1 MRIPKLQVVLVIL
14 VTALALNS
22 GISKEPAYKLT
33 FENVSSVAP
42 NAVEFDIYLQQTN
55 SKEASF
61 NYIIGQYF
69 FNFNPDI
76 ANGGKLTY
84 SIVRSELPAAFIPRN
99 PSVSGNQLRLAMNA
113 VGSKENL
120 PVISDKSPGT
130 LIARMRL
137 ETSAESMKDVPLE
150 LVNRGGPENPYTKIF
165 SYADNKIVDI
175 TNQAEVSTD
184 NLQIP
189 GNTTNTEIPKE
200 YAIAQNYPNPF
211 NPSTSIKF
219 DIPNLSEVKLA
230 VYDLTGREI
239 ALLVN
244 ETLEPGSYS
253 YTWNASQLSSGIYF
267 YRIKAGSFVQTKK
280 MVLIK

>member
-1 MRIPKLQVVLVIL
+1 MKIPKYQVVLVIL
-14 VTALALNS
+14 ITALALNL

-33 FENVSSVAP
+33 VDNVSNVSP

-55 SKEASF
+55 SKEAPF

-69 FNFNPDI
+69 FNFNPDV

-84 SIVRSELPAAFIPRN
+84 SIVRSELPTAFIPRN

-120 PVISDKSPGT
+120 PVISDKAPGT

-137 ETSAESMKDVPLE
+137 ETSAETMKDVPLE
-150 LVNRGGPENPYTKIF
+150 LVNRSGTENPYTKIF
-165 SYADNKIVDI
+165 SYTDNKIIDI
-175 TNQAEVSTD
+175 TNQEEVATD
-184 NLQIP
+184 NLQLP
-189 GNTTNTEIPKE
+189 GNTNVEIPKE
-200 YAIAQNYPNPF
+200 FAIAQNYPNPF
-211 NPSTSIKF
+211 NPTTSISF
-219 DIPNLSEVKLA
+219 DIPNLSEVKLS

-239 ALLVN
+239 AVLVN

-253 YTWNASQLSSGIYF
+253 YKWNASQLSSGIYF
-267 YRIKAGSFVQTKK
+267 YRINAGSFVQTKK

>member
-1 MRIPKLQVVLVIL
+1 MKIPKLQVIFVIL
-14 VTALALNS
+14 LTTLALNH
-22 GISKEPAYKLT
+22 GIAKESAYKLAI
-33 FENVSSVAP
+33 ENVSNVAP
-42 NAVEFDIYLQQTN
+42 NAVEFDIYLLQTN
-55 SKEASF
+55 SKEAQI
-61 NYIIGQYF
+61 NYVIGQYF

-84 SIVRSELPAAFIPRN
+84 SIVRSELPTALIPRN
-99 PSVSGNQLRLAMNA
+99 PSISGNQLRLAMNA

-120 PVISDKSPGT
+120 PVISNKAPGT

-165 SYADNKIVDI
+165 SYVDNKIIDI
-175 TNQAEVSTD
+175 TNQAEVASD
-184 NLQIP
+184 NLQLP
-189 GNTTNTEIPKE
+189 GNANTEIPKE

-211 NPSTSIKF
+211 NPTTSIKF
-219 DIPNLSEVKLA
+219 DIPNLSEVKLS

-239 ALLVN
+239 AVLVN

-253 YTWNASQLSSGIYF
+253 YKWNASQLSSGIYF